1 MNTDTDK
8 LYLIWKYID
17 SEIEEKYTKIHWYFH
32 IMMDYDNTK
41 IFELYSLSTL
51 RAIYGDKSSL
61 REKLL
66 CW

>member
-1 MNTDTDK
+1 
-8 LYLIWKYID
+8 
-17 SEIEEKYTKIHWYFH
+17 
-32 IMMDYDNTK
+32 MMDYDNTK